1 MPLCLLSI
9 HTDDATVDVA
19 LPAARPVSGLLPD
32 VVALT
37 GRHASVDATR
47 FRLLHPSGTPV
58 DEHLTLTENGIRDG
72 DALLLVTDI
81 PIPPRRPYWDAAR
94 EVAVAAVPP
103 TARVDVGSGAV
114 AVGLVAL
121 CWAGLGAE
129 SRWVHLAV
137 AAVIACATTGRGM
150 DLAAVAAWAVTG
162 CLVVPPGVVAGNVL
176 VAAAAAGTAAV
187 LLIRLRGPSATVVAA
202 TCFSALAAVGAA
214 VATAWSIPV
223 ATAGVVLATTALG
236 TLGLSG
242 RLAVLAAADPNRA
255 HAILD
260 GLVVSAVLAATLGAV
275 LVAVSAPDG
284 RALAFTAA
292 LAAVLAPRAR
302 SHVDPI
308 RRLALLVGGT
318 CCATAGLVVTVLAL
332 PSLAPWAAALLAAAG
347 LAAGVG
353 REPGPML
360 GRIVDAAEYVAIAAV
375 IPLACWVAGL
385 YAAARGWHL
394 P

>member
-19 LPAARPVSGLLPD
+19 LPAARPVSGLLAD

-37 GRHASVDATR
+37 GRHASVDAAR
-47 FRLLHPSGTPV
+47 FRLLHPSGSPV
-58 DEHLTLTENGIRDG
+58 DEHLTLTENGVRDG
-72 DALLLVTDI
+72 DALLLVTDVLV
-81 PIPPRRPYWDAAR
+81 PPRRSHWDAAR
-94 EVAVAAVPP
+94 EVATAAVP
-103 TARVDVGSGAV
+103 AAVRVDVGSGAV

-129 SRWVHLAV
+129 HRWVHLAV
-137 AAVIACATTGRGM
+137 AAVIACAATGRGM
-150 DLAAVAAWAVTG
+150 DLAAVAAWAATG
-162 CLVVPPGVVAGNVL
+162 FLVVPPGVVAGNVL

-202 TCFSALAAVGAA
+202 TGFSSLAAVVAA

-236 TLGLSG
+236 TLGVSG
-242 RLAVLAAADPNRA
+242 RLAALAAGDASRA
-255 HAILD
+255 RAILD
-260 GLVVSAVLAATLGAV
+260 GLVVGAVLAAAAGAA
-275 LVAVSAPDG
+275 LVAVPAPDG
-284 RALAFTAA
+284 RTLAFTAA
-292 LAAVLAPRAR
+292 LAAVLALRAR

-308 RRLALLVGGT
+308 RRVALLVGGT
-318 CCATAGLVVTVLAL
+318 CCAAAGLAAAVVAL
-332 PSLAPWAAALLAAAG
+332 PGLAPWAAALLAVAG
-347 LAAGVG
+347 LAVGVG
-353 REPGPML
+353 HEAGPMF
-360 GRIVDAAEYVAIAAV
+360 GRIVDAVEYVAIAAV
-375 IPLACWVAGL
+375 VPLACWVAGL